1 MHNSDARKLL
11 LLSGFVQDDTIICNE
26 REYYIRDT
34 HPIITFSIPKEGN
47 LSSAKEHKLLE
58 IVNRIMESNPTV

>member
-1 MHNSDARKLL
+1 MHNSDARKIL

-26 REYYIRDT
+26 REYYIRVT
-34 HPIITFSIPKEGN
+34 HPIVTFSIPKKGN

-58 IVNRIMESNPTV
+58 IINKIAESNSQN